1 MNTAE
6 RIYTEVK
13 RMPEDLV
20 DRVLDFVLFLEQRH
34 AVGQAVQETD
44 GGPGDVPVLDTRGWR
59 LDREQANARV
69 HFG

>member
-34 AVGQAVQETD
+34 AVGQSVQETEC
-44 GGPGDVPVLDTRGWR
+44 GPGDVPVLDTQGWR
-59 LDREQANARV
+59 FDREQANAR
-69 HFG
+69 